1 MSGLAKAFVDGGEF
15 MYVILFAA
23 AFGIAIMIER
33 SIFLLFRYNINAEAF
48 MSQIMQLVGANN
60 IDQAIKL
67 CNTAPT
73 AALPRVIKAGLTK
86 YSEGPAAISAALD
99 EAKLEVAPE
108 VTRRT
113 PALNGV
119 ANIATLVG
127 LLGTIMGLIQA
138 FDALGTATPENRSA
152 VLSHG
157 IAVAMNTTAFGLI
170 VAVPCLTAQMLLGGF
185 TKKIIDEMELYSTK
199 LDNFLSRR
207 LTSRAR

>member
-1 MSGLAKAFVDGGEF
+1 

-48 MSQIMQLVGANN
+48 MSQIMQLVGSNN

-67 CNTAPT
+67 CNAAPT
-73 AALPRVIKAGLTK
+73 AALPRVIKAGLSK

-99 EAKLEVAPE
+99 EAKLEVSPE

-170 VAVPCLTAQMLLGGF
+170 VAVPCLTAQLLLGGF
-185 TKKIIDEMELYSTK
+185 TKKIIDDMELYSTK

-207 LTSRAR
+207 LTRAR